1 MLCVLFEDWMEKQIV
16 SLQPRGFD
24 CRNTSNYV
32 PLLPFP
38 YRIFNST
45 TPSPPHTQRCFQQ
58 QSGMLWNCVS
68 FFSLFDRQNM
78 KHCVY
83 AVGGKST

>member
-45 TPSPPHTQRCFQQ
+45 TPSPHTHNGVFN
-58 QSGMLWNCVS
+58 S
-68 FFSLFDRQNM
+68 SLE
-78 KHCVY
+78 CYGIV
-83 AVGGKST
+83 